1 MPSLK
6 GGYTA
11 AKNFLPPSIPEG
23 QDGCAASTMSSLI
36 IMVVHKYKGSVS
48 RHKTPTF
55 SPVPTFQKSKL
66 LFHNA

>member
-6 GGYTA
+6 AGYTT
-11 AKNFLPPSIPEG
+11 AKNGHPPSIPEG
-23 QDGCAASTMSSLI
+23 QDGCPTSTMTSLI

-55 SPVPTFQKSKL
+55 SPVPTFKKSKL
-66 LFHNA
+66 LFQNA